1 MWQLRRLKPWVD
13 FADPIDDIMQ
23 KSSTCCYLQVSLQ
36 DIRQAQRAEKEQEK
50 IKKSMKARMDFL
62 DFE

>member
-1 MWQLRRLKPWVD
+1 MSRAE
-13 FADPIDDIMQ
+13 FPII
-23 KSSTCCYLQVSLQ
+23 TCAAMIHAIIVQRASHFPIAQVSMQ

-62 DFE
+62 DFD

>member
-1 MWQLRRLKPWVD
+1 MLDCAMHARHD
-13 FADPIDDIMQ
+13 A
-23 KSSTCCYLQVSLQ
+23 QVSVQ

-62 DFE
+62 DFD

>member
-1 MWQLRRLKPWVD
+1 MLDCATHSV
-13 FADPIDDIMQ
+13 
-23 KSSTCCYLQVSLQ
+23 QVSVR

-62 DFE
+62 DFD

>member
-1 MWQLRRLKPWVD
+1 MQSQLRCAEPWQCCGH
-13 FADPIDDIMQ
+13 FKDI
-23 KSSTCCYLQVSLQ
+23 SARCHLQVSIQ

>member
-1 MWQLRRLKPWVD
+1 MLGCAKLDV
-13 FADPIDDIMQ
+13 
-23 KSSTCCYLQVSLQ
+23 QVSVR

-62 DFE
+62 DFD

>member
-1 MWQLRRLKPWVD
+1 MVD
-13 FADPIDDIMQ
+13 CA
-23 KSSTCCYLQVSLQ
+23 KHGVQVSVR

-62 DFE
+62 DFD